1 MKWLVIILTA
11 MFTGARLAGAI
22 NWDWLLVFSPAIIY
36 VGFYAVLWTIVLI
49 ALIIYET
56 VYWIKQR
63 QCKDDTNA

>member
-36 VGFYAVLWTIVLI
+36 VGFYAVVWIIVLAILI
-49 ALIIYET
+49 AYF
-56 VYWIKQR
+56 VVCWIKER
-63 QCKDDTNA
+63 

>member
-36 VGFYAVLWTIVLI
+36 VGLYAVVWIIVLI
-49 ALIIYET
+49 TLIIYGV
-56 VYWIKQR
+56 VYWIKER
-63 QCKDDTNA
+63 

>member
-36 VGFYAVLWTIVLI
+36 VGFYAVVWIITLI
-49 ALIIYET
+49 ALIIYEIA
-56 VYWIKQR
+56 YWIKER
-63 QCKDDTNA
+63 

>member
-36 VGFYAVLWTIVLI
+36 VGFYAVVWIIVLI
-49 ALIIYET
+49 ALIIYWT
-56 VYWIKQR
+56 VYWIKER
-63 QCKDDTNA
+63 

>member
-22 NWDWLLVFSPAIIY
+22 NWDWLLVFSSAIIY

-49 ALIIYET
+49 TLIIYGI
-56 VYWIKQR
+56 VY
-63 QCKDDTNA
+63 